1 MRIIWTPEA
10 EHQRFDIYDYIAAD
24 SPRAA
29 ARMDILFD
37 NVADS
42 LTIFPE
48 RGKPGALP
56 GTRELFPH
64 QNYRLIYKV
73 DEQAQTIWILA
84 LVHGAQ
90 QWPPPPE

>member
-1 MRIIWTPEA
+1 MKIIWTPVA
-10 EHQRFDIYDYIAAD
+10 EHQRAEIFDYIAAD

-29 ARMDILFD
+29 GRMNTLFA
-37 NVADS
+37 NAANS

-48 RGKPGALP
+48 RGKPGHLP

-73 DEQAQTIWILA
+73 DEQAQTVWILA

>member
-1 MRIIWTPEA
+1 MKIIWTPDA
-10 EHQRFDIYDYIAAD
+10 EFDRNNIYDYIAAD
-24 SPRAA
+24 SLRAA
-29 ARMDILFD
+29 GRMNTLFA
-37 NVADS
+37 NAANS
-42 LTIFPE
+42 LSIFPE

-64 QNYRLIYKV
+64 DYRLIYKV
-73 DEQAQTIWILA
+73 DQAADTIWILA

>member
-1 MRIIWTPEA
+1 MKIIWTSQA
-10 EHQRFDIYDYIAAD
+10 EDQRSDIYDYIAAD

-37 NVADS
+37 NAADR
-42 LTIFPE
+42 LAIFPE

-64 QNYRLIYKV
+64 DYRLIYKV
-73 DEQAQTIWILA
+73 DQAANTIWILA

>member
-24 SPRAA
+24 NPRAA
-29 ARMDILFD
+29 VRMDILFD
-37 NVADS
+37 NAADS
-42 LTIFPE
+42 LTTFPE

-64 QNYRLIYKV
+64 DYRLIYKA
-73 DEQAQTIWILA
+73 DHAADTIWILA

-90 QWPPPPE
+90 QWPPPQE